1 MAELGNDKIMSR
13 RARKLANK
21 KSFKKSARSA
31 FTSVKES
38 ASSAM
43 AVASQ
48 AVTPSQDRT
57 EPRERRSFSN
67 SGLFRAGVMTVA
79 AGIVAT
85 IAIPAYAFNPETRDQ
100 ELLENTASTVYQRSS
115 GQDAEV
121 SADAAS
127 ITAGRDGYAIT
138 AASRAATNVSGGSS
152 YASVMANPPNPNFS
166 LAGIFAEGMKYIGT
180 PYVYA
185 GSSPAGFD
193 CSGFTMYVYGT
204 FGVSLPH
211 NSQSQAAMGTPIS
224 EADAQ
229 PGDIVWMPGHVGLWG
244 GPGMILDAPVPGGTV
259 QLRKIWT
266 SDYRIIRIGI

>member
-21 KSFKKSARSA
+21 KSFKKSARGVFESLQQQGNSVVA
-31 FTSVKES
+31 AAGQALTRTQERTSS
-38 ASSAM
+38 R
-43 AVASQ
+43 
-48 AVTPSQDRT
+48 TP
-57 EPRERRSFSN
+57 FSN
-67 SGLFRAGVMTVA
+67 STFFRAGVMTVA

-100 ELLENTASTVYQRSS
+100 QLLENSASTVYQRTS

-121 SADAAS
+121 SADAAA

-138 AASRAATNVSGGSS
+138 AASRAATGVSGRSA
-152 YASVMANPPNPNFS
+152 YASVLSNPPNPNFS
-166 LAGIFAEGMKYIGT
+166 LSGIFAEGMKYIGT

-204 FGVSLPH
+204 FGIALPH
-211 NSQSQAAMGTPIS
+211 NSQSQRAMGAAIS

-266 SDYRIIRIGI
+266 SDYQIIRIGI

>member
-48 AVTPSQDRT
+48 AVTNKDPRES
-57 EPRERRSFSN
+57 RERRSFSS

-100 ELLENTASTVYQRSS
+100 ELLQNSASTVYQRSS

-121 SADAAS
+121 SAEAAS

-166 LAGIFAEGMKYIGT
+166 LAGIFAEGLKYIGT

>member
-1 MAELGNDKIMSR
+1 MAELGNDKLMSR

-21 KSFKKSARSA
+21 KSFKKSATRLFA
-31 FTSVKES
+31 SVKTS
-38 ASSAM
+38 TST
-43 AVASQ
+43 AVAVATSE
-48 AVTPSQDRT
+48 VVPTV
-57 EPRERRSFSN
+57 ERPQNGRLSFSN
-67 SGLFRAGVMTVA
+67 SGFFRAAVMTVA

-85 IAIPAYAFNPETRDQ
+85 VALPAYAFNPETRDQ
-100 ELLENTASTVYQRSS
+100 ELLQNSASTVYQRSS

-121 SADAAS
+121 SAEAES
-127 ITAGRDGYAIT
+127 IAAGRDGYAIT
-138 AASRAATNVSGGSS
+138 AASRAATNVSGRSS

-166 LAGIFAEGMKYIGT
+166 LSGIFAEGMKYIGT

-204 FGVSLPH
+204 FGVALPH

-259 QLRKIWT
+259 QLRRIWT
-266 SDYRIIRIGI
+266 SDYQIIRIGI